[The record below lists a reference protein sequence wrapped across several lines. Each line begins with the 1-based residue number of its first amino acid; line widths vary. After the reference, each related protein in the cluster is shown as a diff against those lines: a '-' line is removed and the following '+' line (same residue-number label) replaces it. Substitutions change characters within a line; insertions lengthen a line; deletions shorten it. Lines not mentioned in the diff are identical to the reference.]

1 MGEVQLQ
8 ATGAAAGEALANPH
22 PIVPVILC
30 GGSGTRLWPL
40 SNSLRPK
47 QLLPLIQAETMLQ
60 ATLGRTR
67 HPMFSTPVIVTREDL
82 RSLVR
87 EQAAACGASDAAIIV
102 EPVARSTAPA
112 IALAAHWARQA
123 RPDAL
128 MLVMPSD
135 HSIAEERAFFAAVE
149 TAVPAALAGRLVTF
163 GIAPDRAES
172 GFGYIQA
179 GTESGAGVR
188 QVIGFVEKPGSA
200 MAQAFCASGSH
211 FWNAGI
217 FLFSATALLD
227 ELALLAPDVASACAA
242 AMAGATTDAGFVRP
256 AQAEFAASPAIS
268 IDHAVMERTARACV
282 VPVSM
287 GWSDVGSW
295 DRLWEISSKDGRGNV
310 LGGDVTVIDCD
321 GSLVRS
327 EAGLT
332 VAAIGVEDLV
342 VVATRDAVLIVPRA
356 RSQDARLVVA
366 ALKAAARD
374 GYEARSQAH
383 RPCGCGYE
391 RFSKVA

>member
-1 MGEVQLQ
+1 MQLQ
-8 ATGAAAGEALANPH
+8 AMGAAAGEAVASSDA
-22 PIVPVILC
+22 IVPVILC

-47 QLLPLIQAETMLQ
+47 QFLPLINAETMLET
-60 ATLGRTR
+60 TLGRTR
-67 HPMFSTPVIVTREDL
+67 HRMFSAPVIVTREDL

-87 EQAAACGASDAAIIV
+87 EQAVACGASDAAIIV

-135 HSIAEERAFFAAVE
+135 HSIADERAFFAAVE

-163 GIAPDRAES
+163 GIAPERAES

-179 GTESGAGVR
+179 GTEAGAGVR
-188 QVIGFVEKPGSA
+188 HVTGFVEKPGRA

-242 AMAGATTDAGFVRP
+242 AMAGATTDSGFVRP
-256 AQAEFAASPAIS
+256 AETELAASPAIS

-327 EAGLT
+327 ESGLT

-374 GYEARSQAH
+374 GYEARSKVH
-383 RPCGCGYE
+383 PPCGCSNE